1 MMSRRENSTLENGKY
16 AARRHPARSRCHLSL
31 LKSNPAAHC
40 SGHFNRSA
48 PYWTG
53 ESSPPH
59 SHSAMHRQ
67 RDNAS
72 SIPNDLQPPSWI
84 QKLQMQEEQE
94 ERHSQLNAK
103 HGVAASG
110 PPPSTSD
117 QLPPASRPQPIVA
130 FAALPKHGNILRQ
143 QLQRL
148 KDEVALLQVL
158 SRASQHR
165 IGRPS
170 LI

>member
-1 MMSRRENSTLENGKY
+1 
-16 AARRHPARSRCHLSL
+16 
-31 LKSNPAAHC
+31 
-40 SGHFNRSA
+40 
-48 PYWTG
+48 
-53 ESSPPH
+53 
-59 SHSAMHRQ
+59 MHRQ

-110 PPPSTSD
+110 LPPSTSD

-130 FAALPKHGNILRQ
+130 ASELSFAALPKHGNILRQ

-158 SRASQHR
+158 SRGSQHR

-170 LI
+170 HT